1 MRTIKDIVIKYMD
14 DHSQE
19 IRNASTKLMV
29 YIKNT
34 KFNLFSNN
42 TIKQALNEQKLKKIE
57 NLCNSEKKSEN
68 NKNKSNPKLALISS
82 SNNNSICTSEILG
95 DKKNQN

>member
-1 MRTIKDIVIKYMD
+1 
-14 DHSQE
+14 
-19 IRNASTKLMV
+19 MV

-68 NKNKSNPKLALISS
+68 NKNKSNPKLTLISS

-95 DKKNQN
+95 DKKNQNKGGNQRSRNKNMAKLSQSV